1 MTTLPRWI
9 QLGSIIESMTQW
21 LIRLVVFFSA
31 TQLVAAQTTAP
42 AAPAIQVTVCQLE
55 SHPRMYDRKLVQVQ
69 GRIYFGKFDFVIDA
83 ACEPHSQARVWLD
96 FGGDIVSPSQYWGI
110 GNFLPKQRG
119 VDVQV
124 KGTAIPAVRDAMM
137 ANFANDIGATRFRKP
152 NGDPCGP
159 ECLFYEVSAT
169 LTGMFFSGARG
180 GFGMEQ
186 CCHLLVIQRITALSS
201 KRTSVPAGG
210 EYECTSDRWQ
220 PIPEELKALS
230 AIPGCSL
237 RANFRNCYAVLAK
250 HWGDSIKPLAG
261 LDYDGPW
268 TSRDMTRYYKF
279 SGGFISKPGQRD
291 SAGNPRWDSEMT
303 SSSYVTREVCQ
314 PTVPPRPASDH
325 VSCKFYRSGKLE
337 NRDAALAF
345 QKLLDSGNEV
355 WRSSDMAKVGWR
367 AVENAQ
373 KQWKL
378 TAPSKIKLEKCEPW
392 PPGNDGE
399 GNEQQWGYCT
409 WLAKDDMEEIT
420 ITMQKP
426 GYLKGSSDN
435 LKNVTWIATEVEFNV
450 CHTEPVPR

>member
-1 MTTLPRWI
+1 MHRAFVLC
-9 QLGSIIESMTQW
+9 
-21 LIRLVVFFSA
+21 LVVFFCA
-31 TQLVAAQTTAP
+31 TQAGTAQTTAP
-42 AAPAIQVTVCQLE
+42 AAPAIQATVCQLE

-69 GRIYFGKFDFVIDA
+69 GRIYFGKFDFVIDED
-83 ACEPHSQARVWLD
+83 CGPHSQARVWLD
-96 FGGDIVSPSQYWGI
+96 FGGDIVSPSEYWGI
-110 GNFLPKQRG
+110 GNFLPKQKG

-124 KGTAIPAVRDAMM
+124 KGIAVPAVRDTMM
-137 ANFANDIGATRFRKP
+137 ANFVNDVGATRFRKP
-152 NGDPCGP
+152 NGYPCGS
-159 ECLFYEVSAT
+159 ECLFYNVSAT
-169 LTGMFFSGARG
+169 LTGIFFSGARG

-186 CCHLLVIQRITALSS
+186 CCHLLVIERVKVLSS

-220 PIPEELKALS
+220 PTPEELKALS

-279 SGGFISKPGQRD
+279 SGGFISKLGQRD

-303 SSSYVTREVCQ
+303 PSSYVTREVCQ
-314 PTVPPRPASDH
+314 PTVPPRPVSDR
-325 VSCKFYRSGKLE
+325 VNCRFYRSGAPE
-337 NRDAALAF
+337 NRDTALAL

-373 KQWKL
+373 KQWRL
-378 TAPSKIKLEKCEPW
+378 AAPSQIKLEKCEPW
-392 PPGNDGE
+392 LPGNDGA

-409 WLAKDDMEEIT
+409 WLAKDDTAEIT
-420 ITMQKP
+420 ITMHKP
-426 GYLKGSSDN
+426 GYLKGSNDN
-435 LKNVTWIATEVEFNV
+435 LEKVAWIVTEVEFDV
-450 CHTEPVPR
+450 CHTEPVPH